1 MIQQEQYSAFTLNPP
16 TEEVH
21 QKLPLAK
28 FVVEATAFERDTLYL
43 QYRQS
48 VSWQDDMPTR
58 FLTIGQVHGRD
69 VCVKVSMPVIHDVGV
84 LFVEPASELFDHKL
98 LAAWLDK
105 YCNPLYEGG
114 RRKARTE
121 AREFRD
127 CLRALRELSSSA
139 EVLVPWSAYS

>member
-1 MIQQEQYSAFTLNPP
+1 MTQQEQHSVFTLNPP
-16 TEEVH
+16 TEEVL

-43 QYRQS
+43 QYRQA
-48 VSWQDDMPTR
+48 VSWQDGMPTR
-58 FLTIGQVHGRD
+58 FLTLGQAYGRD
-69 VCVKVSMPVIHDVGV
+69 ICVKVSMPIIHDVGV

-105 YCNPLYEGG
+105 YCNPLYDRN

-127 CLRALRELSSSA
+127 CLRALRELSDSP
-139 EVLVPWSAYS
+139 EILVPWSACS